1 MEADAL
7 ILKNTIM
14 ENEEVKRKVNIAL
27 DRIRPYLQADGGD
40 IKLISISED
49 LEVQV
54 EMTGACDGCQ
64 YSMHTLKAGV
74 EEAIKKELPEIK
86 SVVAV

>member
-1 MEADAL
+1 
-7 ILKNTIM
+7 M
-14 ENEEVKRKVNIAL
+14 ENKEVVKRVNIAL

-40 IKLISISED
+40 IKLISISDD

-54 EMTGACDGCQ
+54 EMTGACDGCP

-74 EEAIKKELPEIK
+74 EEAIKKELPEVK
-86 SVVAV
+86 SVVAI